1 MGPLRLSGLIVPL
14 SGAVQATEDP
24 FEPFRLVD
32 SAGDP
37 VVPVM
42 EFLADL
48 QAAGRA
54 EATQRSY
61 TMALLRWFR
70 FLWTVGVP
78 WDQATR
84 VEARDFIRWVQVAS
98 KPERRHWRKAVNED
112 AASARPG
119 IAVPNRVTG
128 KSRPARSMPRRPS
141 LTARRSRGRF
151 TTSAC
156 RPGRGRWS
164 IPSRWP
170 GPGGRMLT
178 TIRWTGSPG
187 SGPGCSGRGWRSGS
201 RGRSRMARSMS
212 CSPP

>member
-1 MGPLRLSGLIVPL
+1 MRVTALASRLMSERDEPLGLSGLIVPL

-61 TMALLRWFR
+61 AMALLRWFR
-70 FLWTVGVP
+70 FLWAVEVP

-84 VEARDFIRWVQVAS
+84 VEARDFVPVGAGRWQTGTPPLAQRRQRGRGVGAS
-98 KPERRHWRKAVNED
+98 WHSGAEPGDGEVL
-112 AASARPG
+112 ARP
-119 IAVPNRVTG
+119 AVCRG
-128 KSRPARSMPRRPS
+128 D
-141 LTARRSRGRF
+141 RRS
-151 TTSAC
+151 
-156 RPGRGRWS
+156 W
-164 IPSRWP
+164 
-170 GPGGRMLT
+170 
-178 TIRWTGSPG
+178 
-187 SGPGCSGRGWRSGS
+187 
-201 RGRSRMARSMS
+201 
-212 CSPP
+212 